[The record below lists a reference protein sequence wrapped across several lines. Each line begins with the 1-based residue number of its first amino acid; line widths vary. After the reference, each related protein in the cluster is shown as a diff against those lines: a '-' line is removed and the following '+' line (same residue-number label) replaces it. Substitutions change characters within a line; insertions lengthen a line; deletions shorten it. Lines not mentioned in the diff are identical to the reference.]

1 MNIEIVNKQVSKNL
15 NIDEKKVALINKFYW
30 SRIKEHIYSYNPNP
44 VNIENICVLY
54 PAPWLVKKSIL
65 YYINLIRKI
74 KKSKRFAENSLKR
87 EGYINNY
94 KEYVRNFLKLRKQN
108 KFTN

>member
-1 MNIEIVNKQVSKNL
+1 MNIDIVNKQVSKDL
-15 NIDEKKVALINKFYW
+15 KIDEKKVALVNKYYW
-30 SRIKEHIYSYNPNP
+30 SRVKEHIYSYNSKP
-44 VNIENICVLY
+44 VNIENVCVLY

-74 KKSKRFAENSLKR
+74 KKSKRFADNSLKR

-94 KEYVRNFLKLRKQN
+94 KQYIRHFLKIRKEN